1 MRLVRV
7 ILPVFWCVVVGITL
21 SSMTTPTTAANSAAA
36 PVCTI
41 MSQADLKTAK
51 DACSQADGNTVC
63 LGQNG
68 VNATLTDASTA
79 LKARGD
85 QVDLSKVK
93 SLITSVTDPASGVA
107 GVAMLKFPG
116 DQPVTGVLFGDA
128 KLTFTGT
135 TTSQATAAATQDAR
149 TATEQVQSTDSGVP
163 AFTLD
168 TAATAKISCTGL
180 SSGLLVQ
187 SDSKTTSHLIVNS
200 ADVAFDTATL
210 LLRATP
216 QDRLEVAAIAG
227 KATVTAAKK
236 SVTVDTGNWVR
247 VRLSGTDGLTAKIPP
262 PAPTSYTFAALDNSP
277 LSFLPTAVT
286 CTVGL
291 PANSTTRVSVRVG
304 PGTERGPLFFMTPDQ
319 NFTVKGQGKDSSG
332 ALWWQINADKVDE
345 AWVAQSDVHSA
356 GTCDQVAQAT
366 PPPVRVAVPQAPADN
381 GQSSGTV
388 EPISRGFAPS
398 GRTIWQ
404 ATVGPLSTSG
414 ICNKIPPAYCD
425 QLVQLTPSGSGILWK
440 GQELQPYY
448 MTRIRENVYSYS
460 GPNPLG
466 DARLTLTLE
475 FTSQTGF
482 RATQVMTPNDDPQ
495 CKDTFSFSGEFLR

>member
-149 TATEQVQSTDSGVP
+149 TAG
-163 AFTLD
+163 
-168 TAATAKISCTGL
+168 
-180 SSGLLVQ
+180 
-187 SDSKTTSHLIVNS
+187 
-200 ADVAFDTATL
+200 
-210 LLRATP
+210 
-216 QDRLEVAAIAG
+216 
-227 KATVTAAKK
+227 
-236 SVTVDTGNWVR
+236 
-247 VRLSGTDGLTAKIPP
+247 
-262 PAPTSYTFAALDNSP
+262 
-277 LSFLPTAVT
+277 
-286 CTVGL
+286 
-291 PANSTTRVSVRVG
+291 TTRAIRFQNDLS
-304 PGTERGPLFFMTPDQ
+304 PDRKQ
-319 NFTVKGQGKDSSG
+319 
-332 ALWWQINADKVDE
+332 
-345 AWVAQSDVHSA
+345 
-356 GTCDQVAQAT
+356 
-366 PPPVRVAVPQAPADN
+366 R
-381 GQSSGTV
+381 
-388 EPISRGFAPS
+388 
-398 GRTIWQ
+398 
-404 ATVGPLSTSG
+404 
-414 ICNKIPPAYCD
+414 
-425 QLVQLTPSGSGILWK
+425 
-440 GQELQPYY
+440 
-448 MTRIRENVYSYS
+448 
-460 GPNPLG
+460 
-466 DARLTLTLE
+466 
-475 FTSQTGF
+475 
-482 RATQVMTPNDDPQ
+482 
-495 CKDTFSFSGEFLR
+495 